1 MFPLDNLT
9 KVSTAVHSTRYF
21 NSQLFHG
28 QRVTFWHPS
37 CFNSKYLLAPLGAGL
52 IFIPVPASPASTA
65 GGGDSPSYSGFSTV
79 WQSLTTGVP
88 CFSTQAVYYC
98 VCGLNNPS
106 TGLLSRAAFSLT
118 CVTNCLPIH
127 CLLNLF
133 HARVH

>member
-1 MFPLDNLT
+1 MIECRASTFPLVNST

-28 QRVTFWHPS
+28 QRVTFWRLLSLIVNIYWHRQRRGLSSSPFPPVQQVQLEAGTHP
-37 CFNSKYLLAPLGAGL
+37 
-52 IFIPVPASPASTA
+52 VTV
-65 GGGDSPSYSGFSTV
+65 GFSTV
-79 WQSLTTGVP
+79 WPSLTTEVP
-88 CFSTQAVYYC
+88 CFSTRAVYYC

-127 CLLNLF
+127 CL
-133 HARVH
+133 